1 MAVVERDKR
10 TEIFRIFDYQEGE
23 IMGNKVKEVQ
33 ESRGRRCE
41 RCGKLL
47 WNGLEGPLCL
57 ECMTSKKA
65 KK

>member
-1 MAVVERDKR
+1 MKE
-10 TEIFRIFDYQEGE
+10 E
-23 IMGNKVKEVQ
+23 VKAVQ
-33 ESRGRRCE
+33 ESKERRCE

-57 ECMTSKKA
+57 ECLTSKKV